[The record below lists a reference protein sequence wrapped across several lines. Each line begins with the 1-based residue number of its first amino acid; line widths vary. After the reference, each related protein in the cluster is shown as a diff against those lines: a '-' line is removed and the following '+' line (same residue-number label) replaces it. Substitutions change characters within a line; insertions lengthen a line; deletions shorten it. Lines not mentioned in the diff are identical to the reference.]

1 MPQSTQSRQSEIF
14 KDPDFL
20 KLSPEQKTQ
29 IFSRVEPEFAALNP
43 SQQQQFMDAV
53 QKRQTVNSLSNLTPS
68 MGPSDLDKSISAAKS
83 PSMLEN
89 IAAPFR
95 RAGTKIA
102 NAEQTP
108 VSSMLSAIAGMAK
121 MPFQAVGEEFDRQP
135 KDQMERTLLLRNSM
149 PPGFLAAKRMLI
161 DPAASMLHEETGRIK
176 EGMDED
182 NPYKAIEG
190 LAGTA
195 LSFLPGLGPAGK
207 DIAEQMGSGDILG
220 AGAKAL
226 TYKYG
231 AKVGGKVVKG
241 AVGGLAGMQELPGL
255 MSRARAAYEELASK
269 HNERPI
275 DSPRVQ
281 KAYAKAKKAMEQEG
295 EEGFTIPKPLTDF
308 VAFMEKN
315 AQPGLV
321 SAGEPNAFMERPA
334 GGLNYR
340 AARNF
345 ISSLGSAI
353 EWDKPAGGKGGAVD
367 RLAKGVRED
376 LKGAVHE
383 TLEPLG
389 DKEKAV
395 KADRDFE
402 TSLKWLRR
410 LKLAGNLGGKVLGYG
425 TGHPFAGASLGG
437 KLGTA
442 GGEAFG
448 ERLVNGKAAEG
459 SAAEGPKGPER
470 ADRKSTGVNEK
481 RDTGSMARAKSEL
494 PPNAPLSQVV
504 ARALEINQEFNDP
517 TRRYKGPSKTLEMS
531 KVNEGIHRNLQARI
545 ENAKTAGEKFVAVQK
560 LRAFEAKMG
569 GFEVTDP
576 RGNEALQN
584 IINRNENKPRSV
596 EGDVLSKGDNFA
608 LDASFTDE
616 GLRARFNLKPDVS
629 LRNLQDQGLIDRGND
644 GLWRVAGGEAL
655 RRLQGKSLR

>member
-1 MPQSTQSRQSEIF
+1 MPQNAQSRQSEIF

-53 QKRQTVNSLSNLTPS
+53 QKRQTVSSLANLTPS
-68 MGPSDLDKSISAAKS
+68 MGKSDLDKSIESSRTPPDGLMAQLSRAK
-83 PSMLEN
+83 N
-89 IAAPFR
+89 
-95 RAGTKIA
+95 KIA
-102 NAEQTP
+102 GAQQTP
-108 VSSMLSAIAGMAK
+108 VSSGLSALLGMAK
-121 MPFQAVGEEFDRQP
+121 MPFQAVGEEMDREP
-135 KDQMERTLLLRNSM
+135 KDQMERALLLKSF
-149 PPGFLAAKRMLI
+149 PPGFLSAKRMLI

-220 AGAKAL
+220 AGAKAAA
-226 TYKYG
+226 YKYG
-231 AKVGGKVVKG
+231 AKAGGKAIKG
-241 AVGGLAGMQELPGL
+241 TIGGLAGMQELPGI
-255 MSRARAAYEELASK
+255 MGRARAAYEDLASK

-275 DSPRVQ
+275 ESPRVQ
-281 KAYAKAKKAMEQEG
+281 QAYAKAKKAMEQEG
-295 EEGFTIPKPLTDF
+295 KEGFTIPKPLSDF
-308 VAFMEKN
+308 VAHMEEIAK
-315 AQPGLV
+315 PGL
-321 SAGEPNAFMERPA
+321 SSTGEPNAFMERPA
-334 GGLNYR
+334 ATTPTYR
-340 AARNF
+340 AVRNF
-345 ISSLGSAI
+345 ITSLGSAI

-376 LKGAVHE
+376 LKGAVHD

-389 DKEKAV
+389 DKEKAI

-410 LKLAGNLGGKVLGYG
+410 LKLAGGLTGKVLGYG

-448 ERLVNGKAAEG
+448 ERLV
-459 SAAEGPKGPER
+459 KGPEGPER
-470 ADRKSTGVNEK
+470 PPSSSSAVPERLDAKSGGVNVP
-481 RDTGSMARAKSEL
+481 RDIGSMARAKSEL
-494 PPNAPLSQVV
+494 PSNAPLSQVV

-545 ENAKTAGEKFVAVQK
+545 ENAKTAGEKFVAIQK

-584 IINRNENKPRSV
+584 IINRNENKPR
-596 EGDVLSKGDNFA
+596 
-608 LDASFTDE
+608 
-616 GLRARFNLKPDVS
+616 
-629 LRNLQDQGLIDRGND
+629 
-644 GLWRVAGGEAL
+644 
-655 RRLQGKSLR
+655 